1 MLGDFI
7 GVQYVVSFQ
16 KFQKLV
22 RLSRPRFWVY
32 VLGPYVVGVAA
43 SKHAENFLN
52 PLVLL
57 WAFYFIFPANLLIY
71 GINDIFDYETDI
83 LNAKKRGY
91 EDLVPPDDR
100 KPLSIAIALTNIPFF
115 ISALW
120 LPRGAQIALVCFL
133 FLSIFYSAPPIR
145 AKARPIIDAIFNALY
160 ICSGY
165 IAWFL
170 TGNTQISLPLLFAG
184 WAWVMAMQAYS
195 AVPDI
200 TADTESKTPTVATLL
215 GVRGTLIF
223 CLFLYITAAIL
234 SYPAITYLSL
244 ILGVVYIIL
253 ILLSL
258 RAGTEAG
265 VLRLYRAF
273 PIVNTLCGMA
283 LFFRVLL

>member
-1 MLGDFI
+1 
-7 GVQYVVSFQ
+7 VSFQ
-16 KFQKLV
+16 KFQKLLWAKKLL

-32 VLGPYVVGVAA
+32 VLGPYIVGIAA
-43 SKHAENFLN
+43 SKHAENFMS
-52 PLVLL
+52 PWVIV
-57 WAFYFIFPANLLIY
+57 WFFYFLFPANLLIY
-71 GINDIFDYETDI
+71 GVNDIFDYETDI

-100 KPLSIAIALTNIPFF
+100 KPLGIAIALTNLPFF
-115 ISALW
+115 MGALF
-120 LPRGAQIALVCFL
+120 LPRGAQIALFCFL
-133 FLSIFYSAPPIR
+133 FLSVFYSAPPIR

-170 TGNTQISLPLLFAG
+170 TGNTQISLPTLLAG

-215 GVRGTLIF
+215 GVRGTLWF
-223 CLFLYITAAIL
+223 CLFLYIAAAIL
-234 SYPAITYLSL
+234 SFSVITYLAVLLGTVYL
-244 ILGVVYIIL
+244 ILM
-253 ILLSL
+253 LLSL
-258 RAGTEAG
+258 RVGTEEG